1 MNFKNIH
8 QSKLIQ
14 GIIIGI
20 VVVIVLLFVFAVGVR
35 VGDRRAQFEGNFGD
49 KFERNFRDN
58 GGMPRIGEFGFGS
71 DQEMGPN
78 SHGAVGKVLTIDSSK
93 MVITGPDNLEKII
106 LIKQDTLVREFRE
119 EKTLQ
124 DLKVGSFVVVIGIP
138 NSQGEVE
145 AKLIRL
151 MPPPPD
157 VDFINQA
164 TTTKK

>member
-20 VVVIVLLFVFAVGVR
+20 IAMIVFLFVFALGVTVGSHK
-35 VGDRRAQFEGNFGD
+35 AQFEGNFGD
-49 KFERNFRDN
+49 KFERNFRDS
-58 GGMPRIGEFGFGS
+58 GMPKIGEFGFGG
-71 DQEMGPN
+71 DLEMGPN
-78 SHGAVGKVLTIDSSK
+78 SHGAVGQILTIDSSK
-93 MVITGPDNLEKII
+93 MVITGPDNLEKIV
-106 LIKQDTLVREFRE
+106 LIKSDTLVREFRD

-138 NSQGEVE
+138 NAQGEIE
-145 AKLIRL
+145 AKLIRI
-151 MPPPPD
+151 MPAPPD
-157 VDFINQA
+157 GDFINQA

>member
-20 VVVIVLLFVFAVGVR
+20 IAMIAFLFVFALGVIVGSHK
-35 VGDRRAQFEGNFGD
+35 AQFEGNFGD
-49 KFERNFRDN
+49 KFERNFRD
-58 GGMPRIGEFGFGS
+58 GGMPRIGEFGFGG
-71 DQEMGPN
+71 DLEMGPN
-78 SHGAVGKVLTIDSSK
+78 SHGAVGQILTIDSSK
-93 MVITGPDNLEKII
+93 MVITGPDNLEKIV
-106 LIKQDTLVREFRE
+106 LIKSDTLVREFRD

-124 DLKVGSFVVVIGIP
+124 DLKVGSFVVIIGTP
-138 NSQGEVE
+138 NTQGEIE
-145 AKLIRL
+145 AKLIRI

-157 VDFINQA
+157 ADFINQA